1 MIIGTD
7 IPQRDRIDEDLEAQV
22 MPILQTWGT
31 RARDSTLPE
40 DLKAML
46 KLAKEYNVQVAA
58 TNLSQVVRKEMPLW
72 YHTKSAPA
80 ARKLYWM
87 KTAKCLRKNHGIQLV
102 GDVTTLL
109 GRIEDDHT
117 PTPKLCL

>member
-1 MIIGTD
+1 
-7 IPQRDRIDEDLEAQV
+7 

-31 RARDSTLPE
+31 RAMDSTLPE

-46 KLAKEYNVQVAA
+46 KLAKEYNIQVAA
-58 TNLSQVVRKEMPLW
+58 ANPSQVVRKEMPLW
-72 YHTKSAPA
+72 YHTKSAPV